1 MDDDAAQF
9 TGSIPQYYDT
19 GLGPVIFMHYADVV
33 AGLVAD
39 GSPQRILETA
49 AGTGLSSRAIAIANP
64 GVELIVTDLNTPML
78 ELARAKL
85 PEGTRVETADAQAL
99 PFDDASFD
107 TVVCQFGVM
116 FLPDLAAGFREARRV
131 LRSGGRFVFSVWD
144 SHARNRFAAVVNGV
158 ITAHFPT
165 DTPPF
170 YRVPFAM
177 SPVDPLRELAQDAGF
192 GGVTIKVVPHLTSV
206 PSWDA
211 FADGLILGNPV
222 SDQIRSRG
230 GDSDAIR
237 HDVIA
242 ALVSE
247 FGAAPATMPI
257 QALFYAAEAQ

>member
-19 GLGPVIFMHYADVV
+19 GLGPVIFTHYADVV

-64 GVELIVTDLNTPML
+64 GAELIVTDLNAPML
-78 ELARAKL
+78 EFARAKL

-131 LRSGGRFVFSVWD
+131 LRPGGRFVFSVWD
-144 SHARNRFAAVVNGV
+144 SHARNRFAAVVNAV
-158 ITAHFPT
+158 IAAHFPV

-177 SPVDPLRELAQDAGF
+177 SAVDPLRELAQDTGF
-192 GGVTIKVVPHLTSV
+192 GGVTIQVVPHLTAV

-211 FADGLILGNPV
+211 FAGGLILGNPV

-230 GDSDAIR
+230 GDLDAVT

-257 QALFYAAEAQ
+257 QALFYAAEAR